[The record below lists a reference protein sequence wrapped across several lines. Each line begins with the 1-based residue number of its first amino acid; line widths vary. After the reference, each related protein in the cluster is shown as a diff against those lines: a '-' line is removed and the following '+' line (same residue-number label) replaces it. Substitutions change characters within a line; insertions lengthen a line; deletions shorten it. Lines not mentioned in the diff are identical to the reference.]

1 MKLSIYRKVKVF
13 VSLVWFGKKIIIAQ
27 RGKLFHQ
34 IEPKLLQRFT
44 FSDAARELHLMNGKH
59 IKHTNTIIGV
69 RRK

>member
-1 MKLSIYRKVKVF
+1 MKVSIYRKVKVS

-34 IEPKLLQRFT
+34 IERFT
-44 FSDAARELHLMNGKH
+44 LSDAARELHLVNGKH

-69 RRK
+69 RKNET